1 MEDALE
7 NLEHVIDLPNQ
18 PRDEIGNNYEI
29 PENLQYLSLI
39 NNRLRTITKLEQ
51 CPNLVHLCLRQNFI
65 TSETLSGLL
74 PISKSII
81 KLDMYENQID
91 GKGLSNFLVSD
102 NQIIF
107 PSLKYLDLSFNP
119 IRQLSTIT
127 KDDSEVSCFKN
138 IPKLHC
144 LELGANR
151 IRDINGVEC
160 LPALRELWF
169 GKNKISTI
177 ENLNIPHLNLLSLQ
191 ANRIVKIQGLE
202 NLKSLTQLYL
212 SENGI
217 EVIEGLEEL
226 TNLTLLDLDKNRISV
241 IQGLDTLTKLEELWL
256 SYNNISSFAEVA
268 KLKTFSTLKNVCF
281 EQNPIF
287 KDPQYRNKILAD
299 LLQVSQ
305 LDSKDAVR
313 TNNPLLQ

>member
-1 MEDALE
+1 
-7 NLEHVIDLPNQ
+7 
-18 PRDEIGNNYEI
+18 
-29 PENLQYLSLI
+29 
-39 NNRLRTITKLEQ
+39 LRTITKLEQ

-127 KDDSEVSCFKN
+127 KDDSEVSTESLREGGPLSAFPNLEYLFFVECKITEVPCFKN

-217 EVIEGLEEL
+217 EVIEGLKEL